1 MDQFED
7 VFEIEL
13 RSDADLCNLVQ
24 DETFAKNLYASL
36 CNVQWV
42 KNSELYGASFRR
54 VAALVAELRN
64 RGETYLDFYMSGSE
78 GHIFPEIKEKL
89 QSLGWSPKY
98 YDE

>member
-1 MDQFED
+1 MNQFEHA
-7 VFEIEL
+7 FEIDL
-13 RSDADLCNLVQ
+13 LTDSDLLNLVQ

-42 KNSELYGASFRR
+42 KTAELYGASFRH
-54 VAALVAELRN
+54 VAALVAHLRN
-64 RGETYLDFYMSGSE
+64 RGETYLDFYMSGAE
-78 GHIFPEIKEKL
+78 GHIFPEIREKL